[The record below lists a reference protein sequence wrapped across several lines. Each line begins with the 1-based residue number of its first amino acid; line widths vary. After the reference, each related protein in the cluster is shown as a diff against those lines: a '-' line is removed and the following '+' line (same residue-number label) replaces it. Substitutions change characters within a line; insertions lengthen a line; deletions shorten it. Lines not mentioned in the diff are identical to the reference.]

1 MKGIF
6 SHLGILERV
15 VSDNQ
20 TCFRS
25 AEYVQFA
32 KDWDFEDVTSS
43 QHHSQGNGFSEA
55 YVKIYKCIF
64 TKAKS
69 INTDPFISLL
79 EYRNAKLSSTNF
91 SPATLLMS
99 RELRSILPLTEVN
112 STDRKR
118 KIETI
123 CYFPRNSLHK
133 ATYFDRRTKPLEP
146 LKLGGSAHVQNMQ
159 NKTWQQAVITDKHND
174 RSYSVHTSDGATYRF
189 NRRHLIKMHVYQN
202 TQDVEMHIPEE
213 TSPLVPQLPEVQ
225 QPSIPTKTRSGA
237 AKSDNSV
244 YIIH

>member
-1 MKGIF
+1 MKELPNIKSSTIIKCMKGIF

-79 EYRNAKLSSTNF
+79 EYRNTKLSSTNF

-99 RELRSILPLTEVN
+99 RELRSILPTAKEKLKLYAISPETVCTRLHILTGGQNRLNLLNLEVQHMFRICKTKHGN
-112 STDRKR
+112 KQSSLINTMTDHIQYTHQTVQLTDSTDA
-118 KIETI
+118 I
-123 CYFPRNSLHK
+123 
-133 ATYFDRRTKPLEP
+133 
-146 LKLGGSAHVQNMQ
+146 
-159 NKTWQQAVITDKHND
+159 
-174 RSYSVHTSDGATYRF
+174 
-189 NRRHLIKMHVYQN
+189 
-202 TQDVEMHIPEE
+202 
-213 TSPLVPQLPEVQ
+213 
-225 QPSIPTKTRSGA
+225 
-237 AKSDNSV
+237 
-244 YIIH
+244 